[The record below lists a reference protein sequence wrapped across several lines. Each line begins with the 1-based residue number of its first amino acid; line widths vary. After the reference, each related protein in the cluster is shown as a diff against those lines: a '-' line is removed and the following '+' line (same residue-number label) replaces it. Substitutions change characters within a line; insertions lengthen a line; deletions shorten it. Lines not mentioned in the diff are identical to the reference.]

1 MSSHTTQPEPA
12 SQDQIRL
19 VKGALANLQLK
30 GKQAELTTL
39 LLSVASKTPP
49 TVTESTVLQKVYDG
63 LGVEHSNKNSLRNL
77 ALHVNKRLKKLPV
90 RHFSVSCEASGRG
103 VSKVWSLRIESHAAT
118 PSIGTSFS
126 NYVAVPNKDS
136 KPQFKWSGPGV
147 LQREL
152 DVWVPVHGED
162 TEFTFRTESKAWA
175 APAGFSGYTKHQED
189 CWKKYQTIHPN
200 CPDTPVWHVAE
211 FTQKND
217 RYDRINRSIE
227 LTLAPIFFKDIV
239 ATTWQLKKK
248 VIGDKGETTIHD
260 WLATDTKHGIGCR
273 HFVPAGNP
281 LLVEVNVITR
291 DGKLI
296 VREHEDRKTS
306 TKRWEPAVFGFV
318 DSLQDVYR
326 DALHIPAPSETVFR
340 KSCQLLGLPVQPAR
354 IRWFGVGF
362 GLVEGKVSLFGE
374 VVVGLTADEI
384 KCRSSIHRKLDAIE
398 ITPAAIHKFCVEH
411 KVRGHF
417 EALLALSLKQRCPKV
432 KIVTTVPK

>member
-1 MSSHTTQPEPA
+1 M
-12 SQDQIRL
+12 L
-19 VKGALANLQLK
+19 
-30 GKQAELTTL
+30 
-39 LLSVASKTPP
+39 
-49 TVTESTVLQKVYDG
+49 ESAVLQTVYQG
-63 LGVEHSNKNSLRNL
+63 AGVENSNKSSLRNL
-77 ALHVNKRLKKLPV
+77 RFQVNKRLKKLPV
-90 RHFSVSCEASGRG
+90 EHLSVSCETSGKG
-103 VSKVWSLRIESHAAT
+103 MSKVWRLRIEPNAAT
-118 PSIGTSFS
+118 PSVEIAPIKHGT
-126 NYVAVPNKDS
+126 VPNRTE
-136 KPQFKWSGPGV
+136 KPQFKWSGPGAS
-147 LQREL
+147 QRTR

-175 APAGFSGYTKHQED
+175 APAGFSGYTKYRND
-189 CWKKYQTIHPN
+189 CWKEYQTSHRN
-200 CPDTPVWHVAE
+200 CPDTRVWHVAE

-217 RYDRINRSIE
+217 RHGRINRSIE

-239 ATTWQLKKK
+239 ATTWRLKAQ
-248 VIGDKGETTIHD
+248 VVADKGKTTIHD
-260 WLATDTKHGIGCR
+260 WLATDMQHGIGCR

-296 VREHEDRKTS
+296 VREHEDRKVS

-326 DALHIPAPSETVFR
+326 DALHIPAPSESVFR

-354 IRWFGVGF
+354 IRWLGVGF

-374 VVVGLTADEI
+374 VVVGLTAHEI
-384 KCRSSIHRKLDAIE
+384 TCQNGIHRKLDAIE

-432 KIVTTVPK
+432 KIVTTVAK